1 MFGCAVKRHRTP
13 VGEPETHPATS
24 APAGSSRG
32 GHGSNEMSEA
42 LGVKGPD
49 RGSASEQAVMRMNI
63 EQVPKPSAVGADP
76 VQTWGRLTPGST
88 RAKVTL
94 FGSTG
99 AWVTA
104 CWHKEFWSNT
114 GDPTQRAARKR
125 SHRPPVRAGQG
136 WGGSRRGPY
145 DRGSR
150 VTLVEG
156 RGLGSR
162 AMQEEAKA
170 RRLA

>member
-1 MFGCAVKRHRTP
+1 MKRRRTL
-13 VGEPETHPATS
+13 VGEQETHPATS

-32 GHGSNEMSEA
+32 GPGSNERPEA

-49 RGSASEQAVMRMNI
+49 RGSASEQAVMRMNT
-63 EQVPKPSAVGADP
+63 EQVPKPSDVDADP

-99 AWVTA
+99 ALVTA
-104 CWHKEFWSNT
+104 CWHEEFCRNT
-114 GDPTQRAARKR
+114 GDPTQCAARKR
-125 SHRPPVRAGQG
+125 SNRPPVRAGPG
-136 WGGSRRGPY
+136 WAGSRRGPY